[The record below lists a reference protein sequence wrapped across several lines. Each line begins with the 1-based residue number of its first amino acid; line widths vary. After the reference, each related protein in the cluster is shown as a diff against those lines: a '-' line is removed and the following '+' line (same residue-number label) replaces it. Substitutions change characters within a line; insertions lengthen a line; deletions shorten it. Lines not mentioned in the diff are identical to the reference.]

1 MRIVTRTLERG
12 ATPRCPPG
20 EPPGRTAVYA
30 GRARLLGSGRSARGR
45 VNDGARRDRPR
56 AQAGPPFSR
65 AMVAGV
71 IA

>member
-1 MRIVTRTLERG
+1 MTGRDGIGPRAQAERG
-12 ATPRCPPG
+12 LGLGA
-20 EPPGRTAVYA
+20 A
-30 GRARLLGSGRSARGR
+30 LGSGRSAG
-45 VNDGARRDRPR
+45 